1 LPSSCNDQSGKIQL
15 LDLRDMPMPKT
26 AAAAHMNDDLL
37 TTLIHDQSSGTPT
50 EIVHLPERVKRK
62 EETEGWDGEDVD

>member
-1 LPSSCNDQSGKIQL
+1 
-15 LDLRDMPMPKT
+15 MTET
-26 AAAAHMNDDLL
+26 ATAAHMNDDLL